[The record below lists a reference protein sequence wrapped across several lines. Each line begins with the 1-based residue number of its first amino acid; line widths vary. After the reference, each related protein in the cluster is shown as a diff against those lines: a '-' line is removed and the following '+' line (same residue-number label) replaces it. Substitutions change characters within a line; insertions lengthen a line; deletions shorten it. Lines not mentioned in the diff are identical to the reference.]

1 SNTGSRIPNGDNISI
16 EGYDR
21 EKPQLRTHQVHPV
34 LDSRQTIIC
43 YDKPPPPTV
52 AERPPSPVPAT
63 ACYPL
68 TPNICVEAGRIQFI
82 RQEAEG
88 APVPPPPDPV
98 QAAAATQIGGGR
110 VTVTRGL
117 QTELEDD
124 EIEGFQ
130 EVQSFLETRIV
141 ELETQLEI
149 AQRNESRDK
158 QTINKLTK
166 QLNRRESAQRDAD
179 RERRLRADSETR
191 AKQALHEAA
200 RCRSR
205 LKLLTT
211 EFQRMEETI
220 RSMLAYKKQAEQ
232 LRQEKAA
239 LTLAFENRCQ
249 QYQSSIVR
257 LNTEITTLRQQLEQA
272 GRENNPEGILQA
284 HAAAL
289 QRQAEESR
297 KQYERCLD
305 DVANQV
311 VRALLTQKGLK
322 EEVSCL
328 NHKIHELETQNQALA
343 SMLVHQLRSDSPDS
357 PADLDAFSKQCF
369 LDDKRQRKISDGSMD
384 ATSPQTGLNIK
395 HCNSFNSEVLEE
407 SPAVENCDNDAV
419 SEIDKRLSADTANIL
434 DTRLSL
440 EDKKRHQILT
450 KLWTELKGT
459 EVTPKRLLEA
469 LTAVDSALWVPPKR
483 PVSLNLHLP
492 ILHSTKYRRSRPVLA
507 QSTSK
512 SEEET
517 TGNES
522 PESGN
527 RDEGYSTM
535 SSDVQADVTR
545 GSGDATLPRRGL
557 EDLKE
562 ASDETDVSDSRLLVS
577 DNKDPDILYIPL
589 NLLNLNQRNSFPP
602 SKDIL
607 PFQHIM
613 RSFSDSHLCI
623 KITASPSPCYSFSS
637 PISSSPSIFLL
648 DITEKSINP
657 LRRARG
663 TNTLW
668 GNTNLEFCPEDART
682 PLSWSSGADDRLECT
697 AWDAEYIQHWLKL
710 DETRSTL
717 QQHHRDMLELE
728 YDRAELED
736 WSLSLSNDDLRE
748 QWKKND
754 VSTPGQISISTLP
767 SIQENNALELEEDA
781 NECLWNNSSYMMDK
795 EGRELVTLL
804 MDAPNGEKHWPYAIS
819 SIVQQQISP
828 DNSWSSG
835 GSDCCNSHEPETCS
849 KRSSVALSGSSDDTG
864 ELPAVGTDFTRDF
877 YRLVKFESTKSLAS
891 TSSRSLGGCLSDTGD
906 RETTLQN
913 VLTFIAEQQKYVHYR
928 EPTTR
933 PCSANEHTKDFNIEG
948 PPQHLDDIK
957 NSDSDYSIPKSD
969 NENYVTLKQLCEEY
983 CLKEKEKEE
992 IVKDNRDIKENI
1004 KHAEEVCL
1012 VTPIDL
1018 ESENCSNITEQPV
1031 DICSSVS
1038 VEITSTEYQ
1047 SCVSKTGNA
1056 VEETDEK
1063 SDTIISD
1070 LTKSSDTTFSD
1081 TNNCESLTSS
1091 VSTPDTVVSKIPK
1104 RKTQQSR
1111 IPISPAR
1118 VIAVNNNNNNQNHHN
1133 NNNKENLKETKLPK
1147 SKIPH
1152 KNGKPKQKQKI
1163 VHVQQNNSPQ
1173 HIVTS
1178 EKLPQ
1183 STSGILSNIIEGP
1196 PHRAVSFH
1204 ERATSKDVID
1214 ELNRMIKSGDD
1225 LVLGQDGAQ
1234 DNGGKL
1240 DQACRSTGWVH
1251 VEKDIDLA
1259 DPKARAN
1266 LLDVMMASV
1275 GSSDSSPTS
1284 SCGGSVASDSTED
1297 PPDYGHLHRIHKYH
1311 RQKKAK
1317 ATRPELAVVR
1327 ASVPLNRPTIIGR
1340 PDFYVRYGTKEKE
1353 AVASFDFLDE
1363 LGTPGGSVCCSVE
1376 EEVFVVEDEEDEEEE
1391 GEACVKRCKVSE
1403 V

>member
-1 SNTGSRIPNGDNISI
+1 MLGVLKRRWKPKRSNAGSRIPGGENAPLDNF
-16 EGYDR
+16 DR
-21 EKPQLRTHQVHPV
+21 EKPQLRPHQVHPV

-43 YDKPPPPTV
+43 YDKPPPITV
-52 AERPPSPVPAT
+52 SDRPPSPPPAN

-68 TPNICVEAGRIQFI
+68 APNICVEAGRIQFI

-88 APVPPPPDPV
+88 APVPPPPDPATSASATAPPSAG
-98 QAAAATQIGGGR
+98 AARI
-110 VTVTRGL
+110 TVTRGL
-117 QTELEDD
+117 QTELQEND
-124 EIEGFQ
+124 EVESFREMQ
-130 EVQSFLETRIV
+130 AFLESRIV
-141 ELETQLEI
+141 ELESALEC
-149 AQRNESRDK
+149 AQRNELRDK

-166 QLNRRESAQRDAD
+166 QLNKRESAQRDAD

-191 AKQALHEAA
+191 AKQALQEAA

-205 LKLLTT
+205 LKILTT
-211 EFQRMEETI
+211 EFQRMEETV
-220 RSMLAYKKQAEQ
+220 RAMLAYKKHAEQ

-249 QYQSSIVR
+249 QYQSTISR
-257 LNTEITTLRQQLEQA
+257 LNTEIATLRQQLEQA
-272 GRENNPEGILQA
+272 GRDNNPEGILQA

-322 EEVSCL
+322 EEVNCL
-328 NHKIHELETQNQALA
+328 HSKIQELETQNQALA
-343 SMLVHQLRSDSPDS
+343 SMLVHQLRSDSPDNT
-357 PADLDAFSKQCF
+357 PNLEAFSKQCF
-369 LDDKRQRKISDGSMD
+369 LDQNRPCFLEDKRQRNSSDSSVD
-384 ATSPQTGLNIK
+384 ASSPVSLTSLNVK
-395 HCNSFNSEVLEE
+395 HCNSFNSEVLGE
-407 SPAVENCDNDAV
+407 SPSDNCDNEIV
-419 SEIDKRLSADTANIL
+419 SSADKRLSADTANIL

-469 LTAVDSALWVPPKR
+469 LSAVDSALWVPPKR

-492 ILHSTKYRRSRPVLA
+492 ILHTTKYRRSRPVLA

-562 ASDETDVSDSRLLVS
+562 ASDETDVSDNRLLVS

-623 KITASPSPCYSFSS
+623 KITTAPSPCYTFSS
-637 PISSSPSIFLL
+637 PISSSPSIFLV

-657 LRRARG
+657 LRRTRG
-663 TNTLW
+663 TSTLW
-668 GNTNLEFCPEDART
+668 GNSTNLEICAEDAKS

-717 QQHHRDMLELE
+717 QQQHRDMLELE

-748 QWKKND
+748 QWKKSD
-754 VSTPGQISISTLP
+754 VTTPGQISISTLP
-767 SIQENNALELEEDA
+767 SIQENNALELEEDS

-804 MDAPNGEKHWPYAIS
+804 MDGPNGEKHWPYAIS
-819 SIVQQQISP
+819 SIVQHQQTSP

-835 GSDCCNSHEPETCS
+835 ASDCCNSHEPETCS
-849 KRSSVALSGSSDDTG
+849 KRSSVASSDTG
-864 ELPAVGTDFTRDF
+864 ELPNVGTDFTRDF

-891 TSSRSLGGCLSDTGD
+891 TSSRSLGGALSENGD
-906 RETTLQN
+906 NREATLHN
-913 VLTFIAEQQKYVHYR
+913 VLTFIAEQQKYVHSR

-933 PCSANEHTKDFNIEG
+933 PCSVNELTKEFNIEA
-948 PPQHLDDIK
+948 PPQHIDDIK
-957 NSDSDYSIPKSD
+957 NSDSDYSIPNSESKSSD

-992 IVKDNRDIKENI
+992 SSKSSGLIKENKELIEENI
-1004 KHAEEVCL
+1004 KHASEICL
-1012 VTPIDL
+1012 VTPIDQ
-1018 ESENCSNITEQPV
+1018 ESENCSNISEHPV

-1038 VEITSTEYQ
+1038 VEITSTDYQ
-1047 SCVSKTGNA
+1047 SCVLQESDK
-1056 VEETDEK
+1056 DKEK
-1063 SDTIISD
+1063 GDSVISD
-1070 LTKSSDTTFSD
+1070 LTKSSDTTISD
-1081 TNNCESLTSS
+1081 ISMNNCTSESLTSS
-1091 VSTPDTVVSKIPK
+1091 VSTPDTVVSKIPR
-1104 RKTQQSR
+1104 RKTASR
-1111 IPISPAR
+1111 IPVSPAR
-1118 VIAVNNNNNNQNHHN
+1118 VIAVNNNN
-1133 NNNKENLKETKLPK
+1133 KENVKETKIPK

-1152 KNGKPKQKQKI
+1152 KSNKPKQKKI

-1183 STSGILSNIIEGP
+1183 STSGVLSNIIEGP

-1214 ELNRMIKSGDD
+1214 ELNRMIKSGDEIS
-1225 LVLGQDGAQ
+1225 VSQENSEGT
-1234 DNGGKL
+1234 NSKL
-1240 DQACRSTGWVH
+1240 DQACRPTGWVH

-1275 GSSDSSPTS
+1275 SSDSSPTS

-1311 RQKKAK
+1311 RQKKGVIA
-1317 ATRPELAVVR
+1317 
-1327 ASVPLNRPTIIGR
+1327 
-1340 PDFYVRYGTKEKE
+1340 F
-1353 AVASFDFLDE
+1353 
-1363 LGTPGGSVCCSVE
+1363 
-1376 EEVFVVEDEEDEEEE
+1376 
-1391 GEACVKRCKVSE
+1391 
-1403 V
+1403 